1 MEKGPPDLPPSLSPW
16 SKTEASKFFHGALT
30 DRVIACAI
38 SVHKELGPG
47 FLESIYEEAF
57 AIELERKQISYERQL
72 PVRVRYQGV
81 SVGMHRI
88 DLIIDKKVVIELKA
102 VKEIDDAHLA
112 TCLSYLKATNLRVG
126 LIINFA
132 EAKTR
137 IRRVMRSPE
146 NDHGEREGGR
156 SGGGF

>member
-1 MEKGPPDLPPSLSPW
+1 M
-16 SKTEASKFFHGALT
+16 
-30 DRVIACAI
+30 IACAI

-47 FLESIYEEAF
+47 FLEGIYEEAF
-57 AIELERKQISYERQL
+57 ALELERKRISY
-72 PVRVRYQGV
+72 
-81 SVGMHRI
+81 GMHRI
-88 DLIIDKKVVIELKA
+88 DLVIDKKVVVELKA

-137 IRRVMRSPE
+137 IRRSCVLPKRS
-146 NDHGEREGGR
+146 R
-156 SGGGF
+156 SDIGNTSFKRHR

>member
-1 MEKGPPDLPPSLSPW
+1 MEKNPPYLPASAPPW
-16 SKTEASKFFHGALT
+16 SKTEAAKFFHGAIT

-47 FLESIYEEAF
+47 FLEAIYEEAF
-57 AIELERKQISYERQL
+57 AIEWERKRISYERQL
-72 PVRVRYQGV
+72 PVRIRYQGV
-81 SVGMHRI
+81 AVGMHRI
-88 DLIIDKKVVIELKA
+88 VLVIDKKVVVELKA

-137 IRRVMRSPE
+137 IRRVMRTPE
-146 NDHGEREGGR
+146 NDHGEAEGGR
-156 SGGGF
+156 